1 VDAAFSKKHC
11 RFPIKSGKRKV
22 GEIAVQTITQRQATS
37 LRQSAEWG
45 MRGDEGS
52 FPRLKD
58 KLLFS
63 QRMEDRKVFL
73 YLIPML
79 LNFQTHRI
87 GLNKLQ
93 STFYPIFNDYKDHV
107 LDRLL

>member
-1 VDAAFSKKHC
+1 MDAAFSKKHC

-45 MRGDEGS
+45 MRGVEGS

-87 GLNKLQ
+87 GLIHYNLHFTLFLMIIKI
-93 STFYPIFNDYKDHV
+93 TY
-107 LDRLL
+107 